1 MKISKLIRFSSTK
14 KSNRPWRRP
23 VLYMS
28 NNLGCKAFK
37 SEPKQYIPRVRSSLA
52 STMPTP
58 EPTTLLPHSPA
69 LQSPTDLPGYLQEK
83 ELSQDLRDLILSLPA
98 EKGWVASYLHQYQG
112 FWHTTRQLLGVL
124 ACQKHFQA
132 HDTDILLVTTPKSGT
147 TWLKAIMFALLNRSR
162 FPDSKQHPLLTTN
175 PHVLVPF
182 MEHEYIDTQF
192 PDFSRFMSPSLFST
206 HLPFVSLP
214 KSVLDSG
221 CKFVYLCRNPK
232 DSFVSLWHFTNRL
245 KEPKETGENSLD
257 ETFDK
262 FCRGVSLYGPFW
274 DHVLGYWKVSL
285 ENPEKVL
292 FLKYEDCKKEPKV
305 LLRRLSEFLG
315 CPFSQEEETCGVIGE
330 ILKLCSFEN
339 LSNLEVNRTGK
350 LPSGEENCTFFRRGE
365 VGDSVNHLTA
375 EMLEKMDQITEQ
387 KFKRW
392 GLNLS

>member
-1 MKISKLIRFSSTK
+1 
-14 KSNRPWRRP
+14 
-23 VLYMS
+23 
-28 NNLGCKAFK
+28 
-37 SEPKQYIPRVRSSLA
+37 
-52 STMPTP
+52 MPTP

-132 HDTDILLVTTPKSGT
+132 HDTDIVLVTTPKSGT

-192 PDFSRFMSPSLFST
+192 PDFS
-206 HLPFVSLP
+206 
-214 KSVLDSG
+214 
-221 CKFVYLCRNPK
+221 RNPK